1 MTAIVILLIILLGII
16 AFCVAGGVAMGNQE
30 ADIRKKWQKRLN
42 EEESEG

>member
-1 MTAIVILLIILLGII
+1 MLIVILLVVFFGII

-30 ADIRKKWQKRLN
+30 ADIRKKLQKRLN